1 MAKILIVDDSIV
13 SRNNLK
19 NILLGAEHEVVG
31 EAVDGEDGVEKY
43 LSLRPDLVTMDITMP
58 KLNGIECLK
67 EILCRD
73 PQAKVMMI
81 SALGQGA
88 KILEAVNCGARH
100 YITKPFE
107 ADKVLEAVSELMS
120 E

>member
-19 NILLGAEHEVVG
+19 NILLGASHEVVG
-31 EAVDGEDGVEKY
+31 EAVDGEDGLEKY
-43 LSLRPDLVTMDITMP
+43 LALRPDLVTMDITMP

-67 EILCRD
+67 EILSRD
-73 PQAKVMMI
+73 PQARVMMI

-88 KILEAVNCGARH
+88 KILEAVNSGARH

-107 ADKVLEAVSELMS
+107 TDKVLEAVTELMR

>member
-1 MAKILIVDDSIV
+1 MARILIVDDSIV
-13 SRNNLK
+13 SRTNLK
-19 NILLGAEHEVVG
+19 SILVQAGHQVVG
-31 EAVDGEDGVEKY
+31 EGVDGQDGLEKFIA
-43 LSLRPDLVTMDITMP
+43 LRPDMVTMDITMP

-67 EILCRD
+67 EILSRD
-73 PQAKVMMI
+73 PRARIMMI

-88 KILEAVNCGARH
+88 KILEAINAGASH

-107 ADKVLEAVSELMS
+107 SDKVLEAVTEIMS

>member
-19 NILLGAEHEVVG
+19 NILLAAEHDVVG
-31 EAVDGEDGVEKY
+31 EAVDGEDGLEKFM
-43 LSLRPDLVTMDITMP
+43 SLRPDMVTMDITMP
-58 KLNGIECLK
+58 RLNGIECLR
-67 EILCRD
+67 EILSRD
-73 PQAKVMMI
+73 PAARVMMI

-88 KILEAVNCGARH
+88 KILEAINCGARH

-107 ADKVLEAVSELMS
+107 PDKVLEAVTELMRD
-120 E
+120 